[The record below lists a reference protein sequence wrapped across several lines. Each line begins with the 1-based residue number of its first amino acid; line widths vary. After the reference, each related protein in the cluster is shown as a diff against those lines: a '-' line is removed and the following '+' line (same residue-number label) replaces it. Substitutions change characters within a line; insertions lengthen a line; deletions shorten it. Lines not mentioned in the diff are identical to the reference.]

1 MKQIVRDFKT
11 KGVKL
16 NTDGNYKVVVNVAQD
31 FKASGTNSYN
41 PKKIKSATEHASDKI
56 LL

>member
-1 MKQIVRDFKT
+1 LKQIVRDFKT

>member
-1 MKQIVRDFKT
+1 
-11 KGVKL
+11 L

-31 FKASGTNSYN
+31 FKASGTTLSN
-41 PKKIKSATEHASDKI
+41 PKKIKSATEYATDKI

>member
-16 NTDGNYKVVVNVAQD
+16 NIDGNYKVVVNVAQD
-31 FKASGTNSYN
+31 LKASGKTLSN
-41 PKKIKSATEHASDKI
+41 PKKIKSATEYATDKI